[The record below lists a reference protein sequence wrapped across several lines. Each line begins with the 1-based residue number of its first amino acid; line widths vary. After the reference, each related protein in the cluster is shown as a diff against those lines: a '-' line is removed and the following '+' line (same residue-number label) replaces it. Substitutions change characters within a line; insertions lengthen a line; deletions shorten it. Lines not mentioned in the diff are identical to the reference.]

1 MPCVDWAATPHRR
14 AAVTVLHP
22 RRGAGDAMSTGAT
35 DISTEAAEQPTA
47 VIATGGTIAMLPD
60 PESGV
65 RRPSLTGADLAARIR
80 GLDTPLA
87 HLEAYAIGSEDA
99 TFEHWLMLA
108 REIQRIAADHAGVVI
123 MHGTD
128 TMEEA
133 AHFINECVPSIPVA
147 FCGAMRPPGTPG
159 YDGGRNLLDAITV
172 ARNPLAPRLGT
183 VVVMNHEVLPA
194 WDVVKRDS
202 VALSSFATRHGTRIG
217 TVHDRQLRLLS
228 HPLEFNWLGT
238 IPDTAPN
245 PDAVAYVRLTGSP
258 GRRRFIGAIS
268 GAAGI
273 VVDALGAGSVPAAV
287 RADLLAASASV
298 PVVLTTRTGSGPVQ
312 AEESY
317 PHAWDDLLAAG
328 IALEKRLDGPRAR
341 IRLSLSLELQRAYT
355 AFEPS
360 L

>member
-1 MPCVDWAATPHRR
+1 VWLEQLTAMHAQTTDSATSP
-14 AAVTVLHP
+14 AAV
-22 RRGAGDAMSTGAT
+22 
-35 DISTEAAEQPTA
+35 PTA

-60 PESGV
+60 PDSGR
-65 RRPSLTGADLAARIR
+65 RRPALTGADLAAGVR
-80 GLDTPLA
+80 GLDAPLV
-87 HLEAYAIGSEDA
+87 HVQPYAIGSEDA
-99 TFEHWLMLA
+99 TFEHWLTLVHEIA
-108 REIQRIAADHAGVVI
+108 RLSPEHAGVVV

-133 AHFINECVPSIPVA
+133 AHFINECLPDNAVA
-147 FCGAMRPPGTPG
+147 LCGAMRPPGMPG

-172 ARNPLAPRLGT
+172 ARDPLAARFGT

-228 HPLEFNWLGT
+228 RPLEFNWIDA
-238 IPDTAPN
+238 IPQTAPDA
-245 PDAVAYVRLTGSP
+245 DAVAYVRLSGSP
-258 GRRRFIGAIS
+258 GRRRFTEAIRGAQ
-268 GAAGI
+268 GI

-287 RADLLAASASV
+287 RDDLLAAARSV

-312 AEESY
+312 AEDSY

-341 IRLSLSLELQRAYT
+341 IRLALSLELGRRYT
-355 AFEPS
+355 PFEPCG
-360 L
+360 

>member
-1 MPCVDWAATPHRR
+1 
-14 AAVTVLHP
+14 
-22 RRGAGDAMSTGAT
+22 MSTRAT
-35 DISTEAAEQPTA
+35 DIPTAAPEQPTA
-47 VIATGGTIAMLPD
+47 VIATGGTIAMLAD

-65 RRPSLTGADLAARIR
+65 RRPSLTGAELAAGIH
-80 GLDTPLA
+80 GLEIPLA
-87 HLEAYAIGSEDA
+87 HLQPYAIGSEDA
-99 TFEHWLMLA
+99 TFEHWLTIVG
-108 REIQRIAADHAGVVI
+108 EIHRVAADHAGVVV

-133 AHFINECVPSIPVA
+133 AHFINECVPRIPVA
-147 FCGAMRPPGTPG
+147 FCGAMRPPGTAG

-172 ARNPLAPRLGT
+172 ARDPLAPRLGT

-228 HPLEFNWLGT
+228 HPLAFNWLDA
-238 IPDTAPN
+238 IPDTAPD

-258 GRRRFIGAIS
+258 GRRRFIQAIS

-312 AEESY
+312 AEETY

-341 IRLSLSLELQRAYT
+341 IRLSLSLELGRAY
-355 AFEPS
+355 APFEPS
-360 L
+360 V

>member
-1 MPCVDWAATPHRR
+1 
-14 AAVTVLHP
+14 
-22 RRGAGDAMSTGAT
+22 
-35 DISTEAAEQPTA
+35 
-47 VIATGGTIAMLPD
+47 MLQD

-65 RRPSLTGADLAARIR
+65 RRPTLTGAELAAGIG
-80 GLDTPLA
+80 GLDAPLA
-87 HLEAYAIGSEDA
+87 HVQAYAIGSEDA
-99 TFEHWLMLA
+99 TFEHWLALV
-108 REIQRIAADHAGVVI
+108 REIERIAPDHAGVVV

-133 AHFINECVPSIPVA
+133 SHFINECLPGIPVTL
-147 FCGAMRPPGTPG
+147 CGAMRPPGTQG
-159 YDGGRNLLDAITV
+159 YDGGRNLLDAVTV
-172 ARNPLAPRLGT
+172 ARNPLSSKLGT
-183 VVVMNHEVLPA
+183 VVVMNHEVLPS

-217 TVHDRQLRLLS
+217 TVHDGQLRLLS
-228 HPLEFNWLGT
+228 QPLQFNWLGAVPAAA
-238 IPDTAPN
+238 PD

-258 GRRRFIGAIS
+258 GRRRFVQAIS

-273 VVDALGAGSVPAAV
+273 VVDALGAGSVPAPV
-287 RADLLAASASV
+287 RADLLAACDSV

-341 IRLSLSLELQRAYT
+341 IRLSLSLELRA
-355 AFEPS
+355 
-360 L
+360 

>member
-1 MPCVDWAATPHRR
+1 
-14 AAVTVLHP
+14 
-22 RRGAGDAMSTGAT
+22 
-35 DISTEAAEQPTA
+35 

-65 RRPSLTGADLAARIR
+65 RRPSLSGAELAAGIH
-80 GLDTPLA
+80 GLDIPLA
-87 HLEAYAIGSEDA
+87 HLAPYSIGSEDA
-99 TFEHWLMLA
+99 TFEHWLTLV
-108 REIQRIAADHAGVVI
+108 REIERIAADHAGVVVMHGTDTMDHAGVVV

-133 AHFINECVPSIPVA
+133 AHFINECVPRIPVA
-147 FCGAMRPPGTPG
+147 FCGAMRPPGMPG

-172 ARNPLAPRLGT
+172 ARNPMAPKLGT

-228 HPLEFNWLGT
+228 HPLQFNWLDT
-238 IPDTAPN
+238 IPDAAPD

-258 GRRRFIGAIS
+258 GRRRFIDAIS

-287 RADLLAASASV
+287 RADLLAACSSV

-341 IRLSLSLELQRAYT
+341 IRLALSLDLQREYT
-355 AFEPS
+355 PFEP
-360 L
+360 LV

>member
-1 MPCVDWAATPHRR
+1 
-14 AAVTVLHP
+14 
-22 RRGAGDAMSTGAT
+22 MSTGAT
-35 DISTEAAEQPTA
+35 DTSTRAAEQPTA
-47 VIATGGTIAMLPD
+47 VIATGGTISMLQD

-65 RRPSLTGADLAARIR
+65 RRPTLTGAELAAGIG
-80 GLDTPLA
+80 GLDAPLA
-87 HLEAYAIGSEDA
+87 HVQAYAIGSEDA
-99 TFEHWLMLA
+99 TFAHWLSLV
-108 REIQRIAADHAGVVI
+108 REIQRIAPDHAGVVV

-133 AHFINECVPSIPVA
+133 AHFINECLPGIPVTL
-147 FCGAMRPPGTPG
+147 CGAMRPPGTQG
-159 YDGGRNLLDAITV
+159 YDGGRNLLDAVTV
-172 ARNPLAPRLGT
+172 ARDSLASRLGT

-217 TVHDRQLRLLS
+217 TVHDGQLRLLS
-228 HPLEFNWLGT
+228 QPLEFNWLGT
-238 IPDTAPN
+238 IPSAAPD

-258 GRRRFIGAIS
+258 GRRRFVQAIS

-273 VVDALGAGSVPAAV
+273 VVDALGAGSVPAPV
-287 RADLLAASASV
+287 RADLMAACDSV

-341 IRLSLSLELQRAYT
+341 IRLSLSLELRRDYT
-355 AFEPS
+355 PFEPTV
-360 L
+360 

>member
-1 MPCVDWAATPHRR
+1 
-14 AAVTVLHP
+14 
-22 RRGAGDAMSTGAT
+22 MSAQPDT
-35 DISTEAAEQPTA
+35 AAETPDLPTA

-60 PESGV
+60 PESGR
-65 RRPSLTGADLAARIR
+65 RRPLLSGADLAAGIH
-80 GLDTPLA
+80 GLDAPLVHIA
-87 HLEAYAIGSEDA
+87 PYAIGSEDA
-99 TFEHWLMLA
+99 TFEHWLTLVNEIA
-108 REIQRIAADHAGVVI
+108 RLSADHAGIVV

-133 AHFINECVPSIPVA
+133 ALFINECLPSTPVA
-147 FCGAMRPPGTPG
+147 LCGAMRPPGTPG

-172 ARNPLAPRLGT
+172 ARDRHGPQLGT

-228 HPLEFNWLGT
+228 WPLEFNWLGA
-238 IPDTAPN
+238 IPQRAPDS
-245 PDAVAYVRLTGSP
+245 DAVAYVRLSGSP
-258 GRRRFIGAIS
+258 GRRRFNASIS

-287 RADLLAASASV
+287 RDDLLTAARSV
-298 PVVLTTRTGSGPVQ
+298 PTVLTTRTGSGPVQ
-312 AEESY
+312 AEDSY
-317 PHAWDDLLAAG
+317 PHAWDDLMGAG

-341 IRLSLSLELQRAYT
+341 IRLSLSLELGRAYT
-355 AFEPS
+355 PFEPV
-360 L
+360 

>member
-1 MPCVDWAATPHRR
+1 MQT
-14 AAVTVLHP
+14 
-22 RRGAGDAMSTGAT
+22 
-35 DISTEAAEQPTA
+35 AERPTA
-47 VIATGGTIAMLPD
+47 VIATGGTISMLAD
-60 PESGV
+60 PESGI
-65 RRPSLTGADLAARIR
+65 RRPSLTGADLAAGIH
-80 GLDTPLA
+80 GLDAPLT
-87 HLEAYAIGSEDA
+87 HLQPYAIGSEDA
-99 TFEHWLMLA
+99 TFEHWLTLV
-108 REIQRIAADHAGVVI
+108 REIERIARDHAGVVV

-133 AHFINECVPSIPVA
+133 AHFINECLPGIPVTL
-147 FCGAMRPPGTPG
+147 CGAMRPPGAPG

-172 ARNPLAPRLGT
+172 ARYPLASKLGT

-228 HPLEFNWLGT
+228 QPLEFNWLGT
-238 IPDTAPN
+238 VPGAAPD

-258 GRRRFIGAIS
+258 GRRRFVAAIS
-268 GAAGI
+268 DAAGI
-273 VVDALGAGSVPAAV
+273 VVDALGAGSVPAAI
-287 RADLLAASASV
+287 RTDLLAACRSV

-341 IRLSLSLELQRAYT
+341 IRLSLSLELQLEYAP
-355 AFEPS
+355 FEPFV
-360 L
+360 

>member
-1 MPCVDWAATPHRR
+1 
-14 AAVTVLHP
+14 
-22 RRGAGDAMSTGAT
+22 MSTGAT
-35 DISTEAAEQPTA
+35 DTSTEGAERPTA
-47 VIATGGTIAMLPD
+47 VIATGGTIAMLAD

-65 RRPSLTGADLAARIR
+65 RRPSLSGAELASGIQ
-80 GLDTPLA
+80 GLDAPLA
-87 HLEAYAIGSEDA
+87 HLAPYAIGSEDA
-99 TFEHWLMLA
+99 TFEHWLTLV
-108 REIQRIAADHAGVVI
+108 REIQRIAPEHAGVVV

-133 AHFINECVPSIPVA
+133 AHFINECVPRIPVA

-172 ARNPLAPRLGT
+172 ARDPLAPRLGT

-228 HPLEFNWLGT
+228 HPLEFNWVGT
-238 IPDTAPN
+238 VPDAAPDA
-245 PDAVAYVRLTGSP
+245 DAVAYVRLTGSP
-258 GRRRFIGAIS
+258 GRRRFTQAIS
-268 GAAGI
+268 GADGI
-273 VVDALGAGSVPAAV
+273 VVDALGAGSVPAAI
-287 RADLLAASASV
+287 RADLLAACGSV

-317 PHAWDDLLAAG
+317 PHAWDDLLDAG
-328 IALEKRLDGPRAR
+328 ITLEKRLDGPRAR
-341 IRLSLSLELQRAYT
+341 IRLSLSIQLGRPYT

-360 L
+360 LG

>member
-1 MPCVDWAATPHRR
+1 VSPIASE
-14 AAVTVLHP
+14 AVTV
-22 RRGAGDAMSTGAT
+22 GSAGTTAAMSAPTTQLQPAP
-35 DISTEAAEQPTA
+35 DARPTA
-47 VIATGGTIAMLPD
+47 VIATGGTISMLQD
-60 PESGV
+60 PQSGL
-65 RRPSLTGADLAARIR
+65 RRPSLTGADLAASVR
-80 GLDTPLA
+80 GLDAPLVHA
-87 HLEAYAIGSEDA
+87 QPYAIGSEDA
-99 TFEHWLMLA
+99 TFEHWLTLV
-108 REIQRIAADHAGVVI
+108 REIDRLAEGHAGVVV

-133 AHFINECVPSIPVA
+133 AYFINECLPHVSVSL
-147 FCGAMRPPGTPG
+147 CGAMRPPGTPG

-172 ARNPLAPRLGT
+172 ARDPLGERLGT

-228 HPLEFNWLGT
+228 LPLELNWLGAVPANA
-238 IPDTAPN
+238 PDA
-245 PDAVAYVRLTGSP
+245 DAVAYVRLTGSP
-258 GRRRFIGAIS
+258 GRRRFVDGIS

-273 VVDALGAGSVPAAV
+273 VIDALGAGSVPAAIK
-287 RADLLAASASV
+287 ADLLAAAASV

-317 PHAWDDLLAAG
+317 PHAWDDLLGAG
-328 IALEKRLDGPRAR
+328 ITLEKRLDGPRAR
-341 IRLSLSLELQRAYT
+341 IRLSLSIEMGRAY
-355 AFEPS
+355 APFEA

>member
-1 MPCVDWAATPHRR
+1 MSAQPHTPS
-14 AAVTVLHP
+14 LQ
-22 RRGAGDAMSTGAT
+22 S
-35 DISTEAAEQPTA
+35 SELPTA
-47 VIATGGTIAMLPD
+47 VIATGGTISMLAD
-60 PESGV
+60 PESG
-65 RRPSLTGADLAARIR
+65 RRHPRLTGADLAASVR
-80 GLDTPLA
+80 GLDAPLV
-87 HLEAYAIGSEDA
+87 HVQPYAIGSEDA
-99 TFEHWLMLA
+99 TFEHWLTLV
-108 REIQRIAADHAGVVI
+108 REIARLSADHAGVVV

-133 AHFINECVPSIPVA
+133 AHFINECLPATPVA
-147 FCGAMRPPGTPG
+147 LCGAMRPPGTPG

-172 ARNPLAPRLGT
+172 ARDAHGPELGT

-228 HPLEFNWLGT
+228 RPLEFNWLGV
-238 IPDTAPN
+238 IPDRGPD
-245 PDAVAYVRLTGSP
+245 PDAVAYVRLSGSP
-258 GRRRFIGAIS
+258 GRRRFNDAIG

-273 VVDALGAGSVPAAV
+273 VIDALGAGSVPAAV
-287 RADLLAASASV
+287 RDDLLAAARSV

-317 PHAWDDLLAAG
+317 PHAWDDLMAAG

-341 IRLSLSLELQRAYT
+341 IRLSLSLELGLPYAP
-355 AFEPS
+355 FEPCG
-360 L
+360 

>member
-1 MPCVDWAATPHRR
+1 
-14 AAVTVLHP
+14 
-22 RRGAGDAMSTGAT
+22 MSTE
-35 DISTEAAEQPTA
+35 ISHTSTRTAERPTA
-47 VIATGGTIAMLPD
+47 VIATGGTISMLPD

-65 RRPSLTGADLAARIR
+65 RRPSLTGADLAAGIH
-80 GLDTPLA
+80 GLDAPLT
-87 HLEAYAIGSEDA
+87 HLQPYAIGSEDA
-99 TFEHWLMLA
+99 TFEHWLTLV
-108 REIQRIAADHAGVVI
+108 REIERIARDHAGVVV

-133 AHFINECVPSIPVA
+133 AHFINECVPGIPVTL
-147 FCGAMRPPGTPG
+147 CGAMRPPGTPG

-172 ARNPLAPRLGT
+172 ARYPLASKLGT

-228 HPLEFNWLGT
+228 QPLEFNWLGT
-238 IPDTAPN
+238 VPGAAPDS
-245 PDAVAYVRLTGSP
+245 DAVAYVRLTGSP
-258 GRRRFIGAIS
+258 GRRRFVAAIS
-268 GAAGI
+268 DAAGV

-287 RADLLAASASV
+287 RTELLAACKSV

-341 IRLSLSLELQRAYT
+341 IRLSLSLELQREYAP
-355 AFEPS
+355 FEPFV
-360 L
+360 

>member
-1 MPCVDWAATPHRR
+1 MLTAWASPV
-14 AAVTVLHP
+14 AAIL
-22 RRGAGDAMSTGAT
+22 AAMSLQPTT
-35 DISTEAAEQPTA
+35 SSSSDLPTA
-47 VIATGGTIAMLPD
+47 VIATGGTIAMLAD
-60 PESGV
+60 PESGR
-65 RRPSLTGADLAARIR
+65 RRPLLTGADLVAGVH
-80 GLDTPLA
+80 GLDTPLV
-87 HLEAYAIGSEDA
+87 HVQPYAIGSEDA
-99 TFEHWLMLA
+99 TFEHWLTLV
-108 REIQRIAADHAGVVI
+108 REIARLRSNHAGVVV

-133 AHFINECVPSIPVA
+133 AHFVNECLPATSVA
-147 FCGAMRPPGTPG
+147 LCGAMRPPGTTG

-172 ARNPLAPRLGT
+172 ARDPHAPELGT

-228 HPLEFNWLGT
+228 RPLTFNWVGE
-238 IPDTAPN
+238 IPASAPD

-258 GRRRFIGAIS
+258 GPKRFAKAIG

-287 RADLLAASASV
+287 RDDLLEAARSV

-312 AEESY
+312 AEDSY
-317 PHAWDDLLAAG
+317 PHAWDDLLTAG
-328 IALEKRLDGPRAR
+328 VALEKRLDGPRAR
-341 IRLSLSLELQRAYT
+341 IRLSLCLELDRPYT
-355 AFEPS
+355 PFEPVG
-360 L
+360 